1 MCMYIK
7 SAQYVYVCVYQ
18 IKLSG
23 YFLKLCTFLLQMSVQ
38 YILVFVCVWTC
49 SDIPDI
55 VTSPV
60 CMIYPTY
67 VFMFVCVVDSGFMYV
82 WKHFLLLTT
91 HMYKH
96 TYRPVC
102 HTWFCCR
109 GHGELGPHHL
119 PGDRHTVRSWIL
131 LLQWKAMGCCCDIT
145 WAGTSGNHGVCPAI
159 DLCAVPDFAIGAMEN
174 WGLITYR
181 ESALLVDPLAVSSAS
196 QKQRVAGIVAHE
208 LAHQVI
214 VISYWYVVCTYVV
227 LYVTLLCWWWK
238 RWNTVICVARLF
250 GHYEYTVT
258 FYILHN
264 DYVII
269 IYYVRIY
276 IRTHVLKVLF
286 YLAKTF
292 AYHIVEFLMKEN
304 TDGCAVF
311 WNLMEKMLTDSVFF
325 HMY

>member
-1 MCMYIK
+1 MYIK

-102 HTWFCCR
+102 HT
-109 GHGELGPHHL
+109 
-119 PGDRHTVRSWIL
+119 
-131 LLQWKAMGCCCDIT
+131 
-145 WAGTSGNHGVCPAI
+145 
-159 DLCAVPDFAIGAMEN
+159 
-174 WGLITYR
+174 
-181 ESALLVDPLAVSSAS
+181 
-196 QKQRVAGIVAHE
+196 
-208 LAHQVI
+208 
-214 VISYWYVVCTYVV
+214 
-227 LYVTLLCWWWK
+227 
-238 RWNTVICVARLF
+238 
-250 GHYEYTVT
+250 
-258 FYILHN
+258 
-264 DYVII
+264 
-269 IYYVRIY
+269 
-276 IRTHVLKVLF
+276 
-286 YLAKTF
+286 
-292 AYHIVEFLMKEN
+292 
-304 TDGCAVF
+304 
-311 WNLMEKMLTDSVFF
+311 
-325 HMY
+325 